1 MNLLSKS
8 LKKMGPIGAYAD
20 YAHGYYTF
28 PRLEGEIG
36 NKMIFMGKEKII
48 WSLNNYLGLANCPVI
63 RQADAEGAGLYG
75 LAYPMGARMMTGN
88 TVLHEKLES
97 GLANFVSKEDAFLL
111 NYGYQGM
118 LSIIDSLVDRH
129 DVIVYDAESHACI
142 IDGMRLHIGKRFVY
156 KHNDMEDLEKQL
168 QRARK
173 ITAINDG
180 GILVI
185 TEGVFGMRGDM
196 GKIQEIV
203 SLKEKFDFTLLVD
216 DAHGIGVMGKTGAG
230 TGEDQNAQSGID
242 LYFATFA
249 KSFAG
254 IGAFVAGKHDII
266 KYLKYNMRSQI
277 YAKSLPMPMVYGL
290 LKRLELLKTDPD
302 LRERLWEITAALQ
315 SGLIGAGF
323 QIGNTQSPVTPVYL
337 DGTPD
342 EAAALVWD
350 LREHYDIFCSI
361 VVYPVIP
368 KGTMIL
374 RLIPTASHTLQDVA
388 ITIQAFKD
396 VKEKLKDGYY
406 TKQQLTRLEH

>member
-1 MNLLSKS
+1 MNLLSKVLS
-8 LKKMGPIGAYAD
+8 KMGPIGAYAE

-36 NKMIFMGKEKII
+36 NKMIFMGKEKIV
-48 WSLNNYLGLANCPVI
+48 WSLNNYLGLANCPII
-63 RQADAEGAGLYG
+63 RKADEEGAGLYG

-88 TVLHEKLES
+88 TLLHEQLES
-97 GLANFVSKEDAFLL
+97 GLANFVAKEDAFLL

-142 IDGMRLHIGKRFVY
+142 IDGMRLHVGKRFVY
-156 KHNDMEDLEKQL
+156 KHNKMDDLEKQL
-168 QRARK
+168 RRAKK
-173 ITAINDG
+173 IAAVNDG
-180 GILVI
+180 GVLLI
-185 TEGVFGMRGDM
+185 TEGIFGMRGDM
-196 GKIQEIV
+196 GKIKEIV

-216 DAHGIGVMGKTGAG
+216 DAHGIGVMGPTGAG
-230 TGEDQNAQSGID
+230 TGEEQHAQSGID
-242 LYFATFA
+242 IYFATFA

-254 IGAFVAGKHDII
+254 IGAFVAGRSDVI

-290 LKRLELLKTDPD
+290 LKRLELLKSAPE
-302 LRERLWEITAALQ
+302 LREKLWEITVALQ
-315 SGLIGAGF
+315 SGLVDAGF
-323 QIGNTQSPVTPVYL
+323 HIGNTESPVTPVYL
-337 DGTPD
+337 DGTPN
-342 EAAALVWD
+342 EAAALVWE

-374 RLIPTASHTLQDVA
+374 RLIPTASHTLQDVHT
-388 ITIQAFKD
+388 TIQAFKD
-396 VKEKLKDGYY
+396 VKEKLKEGHYA
-406 TKQQLTRLEH
+406 KQRLIRLEH